1 MNTNAEKII
10 QIVTPLSDVVEL
22 LVLGCSID
30 DANIYSQTLRN
41 SGMAIHLNTAY
52 TPDELDELMQTLD
65 SDVVLVNCDAEEI
78 DFTTAIRQIREISPL
93 AAFILLSDDPAEE
106 LFFAAET
113 SAQDIIERHDYAHLI
128 YVVNREQQ
136 NMVTKKKLLS
146 VTQELK
152 ETRQRYET
160 LTETAG
166 EAIAYIHQ
174 GMHVYANP
182 AYVSLFGFSNADEL
196 EGLPFMDL
204 ITSDDRLKFKPVL
217 HKLDEQHTAD
227 QLSINC
233 VTNDGH
239 NLPVVMEFAP
249 STIDGEDC
257 TQVIIRDESPD
268 MDIEQR
274 LAELANY
281 DTDTGLFNRK
291 HFSKQLEERLEKA
304 LAGKQ
309 RLSMILLS
317 ISNFQDIKADY
328 DMDAAELTLKDTTR
342 ILNDTTYE
350 TDLVARFGEHEFAIL
365 CTTDTDAEA
374 LAKRLHHALSEHN
387 FGVDEQSIPVQ
398 LAIGITHSDAPVP
411 QSSTDFISHA
421 TQACKTAVADE
432 EAVINVFDAEHTS
445 NNAQEEG
452 DEGIVQL
459 IDQALA
465 QDRFHLIY
473 QPVVSLHGNSRE
485 DYAIYVRM
493 LDNDDQQISPAQFLD
508 EAVRSER
515 MAEIDRWIIRNAIRE
530 VAHHRNDGHKLN
542 FMITLS
548 ASAIEDDSLL
558 LWICDCLREFK
569 AKGAWLSFAVSHKD
583 VIGHLEKMEQL
594 AEGLHKINCRISLT
608 HFPFEQEAVNVVRHL
623 QCDLVSFS
631 PDISGKLAQDKQQQ
645 EFLKDYNQQLH
656 QEKVKTIVTCIEE
669 AAQLTIL
676 WNVGVDFIQGNF
688 IQKPVDTIIYDAE
701 L

>member
-1 MNTNAEKII
+1 MSTNAERII
-10 QIVTPLSDVVEL
+10 QIVTPLSGVVEL

-30 DANIYSQTLRN
+30 DANTYSQTLRN
-41 SGMAIHLNTAY
+41 SGMAVHLNTAN
-52 TPDELDELMQTLD
+52 TPDELDVLMQSLNA
-65 SDVVLVNCDAEEI
+65 DVVLVNCDAEEI

-93 AAFILLSDDPAEE
+93 AAFILLSDNPSEE

-136 NMVTKKKLLS
+136 NMVTKKKLLAVS
-146 VTQELK
+146 QELE
-152 ETRQRYET
+152 ETSQRYET

-182 AYVSLFGFSNADEL
+182 AYVSLFGFKTADEL

-227 QLSINC
+227 QLTINC

-239 NLPVVMEFAP
+239 DLPVTMDFTP

-257 TQVIIRDESPD
+257 TQVIIRDQSPEL
-268 MDIEQR
+268 DIEQR

-281 DTDTGLFNRK
+281 DTDTGLYNRK
-291 HFSKQLEERLEKA
+291 YFTEQLEDRLGEA
-304 LAGKQ
+304 LSGEQ

-317 ISNFQDIKADY
+317 IGNFQNIKTDY
-328 DMDAAELTLKDTTR
+328 NPDGAEMVLKEATR
-342 ILNDTTYE
+342 ILNETTYD
-350 TDLVARFGEHEFAIL
+350 TDLVARFGEHQFAIL
-365 CTTDTDAEA
+365 CTPGTSAEA
-374 LAKRLHHALSEHN
+374 LAKRLHSALGEHQ
-387 FGVDEQSIPVQ
+387 FTHGEQTIQPQ
-398 LAIGITHSDAPVP
+398 IAIGITHSDTPPA

-421 TQACKTAVADE
+421 SRACKTALAE
-432 EAVINVFDAEHTS
+432 GTATNLFDAEHSGS
-445 NNAQEEG
+445 NKQNKE
-452 DEGIVQL
+452 DESVIQL

-465 QDRFHLIY
+465 NDRFHLIY

-485 DYAIYVRM
+485 DYAVYVRM
-493 LDNDDQQISPAQFLD
+493 LDDNDQQISPKEFID

-530 VAHHRNDGHKLN
+530 VARHRSDGHKLN

-548 ASAIEDDSLL
+548 APAIEDDSLL

-569 AKGAWLSFAVSHKD
+569 AKGAWLTFAVSHSD

-623 QCDLVSFS
+623 QCDMVCFS
-631 PDISGKLAQDKQQQ
+631 PDISAKLSQDKDQQ
-645 EFLKDYNQQLH
+645 ELLKDYNQQLH
-656 QEKVKTIVTCIEE
+656 QEKVKTIVIYIEE

>member
-1 MNTNAEKII
+1 MNTNAERII

-41 SGMAIHLNTAY
+41 SGMAIHLNTAF
-52 TPDELDELMQTLD
+52 TPDELDEVMQTLD
-65 SDVVLVNCDAEEI
+65 ADVVLVNCDAEEI

-113 SAQDIIERHDYAHLI
+113 SAQDIIERNDYAHLI

-182 AYVSLFGFSNADEL
+182 AYASLFGFSSADEL

-233 VTNDGH
+233 VTDDGRDF
-239 NLPVVMEFAP
+239 PVVMEFAP

-257 TQVIIRDESPD
+257 TQVIIRDQSPEL
-268 MDIEQR
+268 DIEQR

-291 HFSKQLEERLEKA
+291 YFTNKLEERLEKS
-304 LAGKQ
+304 LAEKQ
-309 RLSMILLS
+309 RLSLVILN
-317 ISNFQDIKADY
+317 ISNFQEIKSKFDT
-328 DMDAAELTLKDTTR
+328 DAAELTLKETTR
-342 ILNDTTYE
+342 ILNETTYE
-350 TDLVARFGEHEFAIL
+350 SDLVARFGEHEFAVL
-365 CTTDTDAEA
+365 CTTDTDAES
-374 LAKRLHHALSEHN
+374 LAKRLHHALNDHDFVIE
-387 FGVDEQSIPVQ
+387 EQDLEPIFS
-398 LAIGITHSDAPVP
+398 IGITHSDAPEP

-421 TQACKTAVADE
+421 TQACKAAIADNTQ
-432 EAVINVFDAEHTS
+432 ISVFDAEHANNS
-445 NNAQEEG
+445 NQAEG
-452 DEGIVQL
+452 DASIVQL
-459 IDQALA
+459 IDHALA
-465 QDRFHLIY
+465 HDRFHLIF

-493 LDNDDQQISPAQFLD
+493 LDNDDQQISPAQFMD
-508 EAVRSER
+508 EAVRSDR

-530 VAHHRNDGHKLN
+530 VARHRSDGHKLN

-569 AKGAWLSFAVSHKD
+569 AKGAWLSFSVSHKD

-623 QCDLVSFS
+623 QCDLVCFS
-631 PDISGKLAQDKQQQ
+631 PDISGKLAQDKEQQ

>member
-1 MNTNAEKII
+1 MSTNAERII

-41 SGMAIHLNTAY
+41 SGMAVHLNTAY
-52 TPDELDELMQTLD
+52 TPDELDVLMKSVD
-65 SDVVLVNCDAEEI
+65 ADVVLVNCDAEEI

-93 AAFILLSDDPAEE
+93 AAFILLSDDPGEE

-136 NMVTKKKLLS
+136 NMVMKKKLLA

-182 AYVSLFGFSNADEL
+182 AYVSLFGFKNADEL

-204 ITSDDRLKFKPVL
+204 IASDDRLKFKPVL

-227 QLSINC
+227 QLSIDC

-239 NLPVVMEFAP
+239 KLPVTMDFSP
-249 STIDGEDC
+249 SIIDGEDC
-257 TQVIIRDESPD
+257 TQVIIRDQSPE

-281 DTDTGLFNRK
+281 DTDTGLYNRK
-291 HFSKQLEERLEKA
+291 FFSKQLDTRLEQT
-304 LAGKQ
+304 LAEEK
-309 RLSMILLS
+309 RLSMIMIS
-317 ISNFQDIKADY
+317 IGNFLDIKADY
-328 DMDAAELTLKDTTR
+328 GMDGAEMMLKEATR
-342 ILNDTTYE
+342 ILNETTYDS
-350 TDLVARFGEHEFAIL
+350 DLVARFGEHEFAIL
-365 CTTDTDAEA
+365 CTPDTSAES
-374 LAKRLHHALSEHN
+374 LAKRLYHALTEHSYQI
-387 FGVDEQSIPVQ
+387 DEQ
-398 LAIGITHSDAPVP
+398 AIKPQIGVGITHSDAPP
-411 QSSTDFISHA
+411 AQSSTDFISHA
-421 TQACKTAVADE
+421 SRACKTALAE
-432 EAVINVFDAEHTS
+432 GTGTSLFDVDKTGGSTQSEG
-445 NNAQEEG
+445 NNS
-452 DEGIVQL
+452 IVQL

-465 QDRFHLIY
+465 HDRFHLIY

-485 DYAIYVRM
+485 DYAVYVRM
-493 LDNDDQQISPAQFLD
+493 LDTHDQQVLPKEFIK
-508 EAVRSER
+508 EAIQSER
-515 MAEIDRWIIRNAIRE
+515 MAEIDRWIIRKAIQE
-530 VAHHRNDGHKLN
+530 VAHHRSDGHKLN

-569 AKGAWLSFAVSHKD
+569 AKGAWLTFAVSHSD

-623 QCDLVSFS
+623 KCDLVCFS
-631 PDISGKLAQDKQQQ
+631 PDISSKLSRDKEQQ
-645 EFLKDYNQQLH
+645 ELLKDYNQQLH
-656 QEKVKTIVTCIEE
+656 QEKVKTIVIYIEE

>member
-1 MNTNAEKII
+1 MSTNAERII

-41 SGMAIHLNTAY
+41 SGMAVHLNTAY
-52 TPDELDELMQTLD
+52 TPDELDVLMKSLD
-65 SDVVLVNCDAEEI
+65 ADVVLVNCDAEEI

-93 AAFILLSDDPAEE
+93 AAFILLSDDPGEE

-113 SAQDIIERHDYAHLI
+113 SAQDIIERHDHAHLI

-136 NMVTKKKLLS
+136 NMVMKKKLLS

-182 AYVSLFGFSNADEL
+182 AYVSLFGFKNADEL

-204 ITSDDRLKFKPVL
+204 IASDDRLKFKPVL

-227 QLSINC
+227 QLSIDC
-233 VTNDGH
+233 VSNDGH
-239 NLPVVMEFAP
+239 KLPVTMDFSP
-249 STIDGEDC
+249 SIIDGEDC
-257 TQVIIRDESPD
+257 TQVIIRDQSPE

-281 DTDTGLFNRK
+281 DTDTGLYNRNY
-291 HFSKQLEERLEKA
+291 FTKQLERRLDEA
-304 LAGKQ
+304 LAEER
-309 RLSMILLS
+309 RLSMVMIS
-317 ISNFQDIKADY
+317 IGNFQDIKADY
-328 DMDAAELTLKDTTR
+328 GIDGAEMVLKETTR
-342 ILNDTTYE
+342 ILNDTTYD

-365 CTTDTDAEA
+365 CTPDTSAES
-374 LAKRLHHALSEHN
+374 LAKRLYNAMNDHSYQINEQAVKLQI
-387 FGVDEQSIPVQ
+387 GV
-398 LAIGITHSDAPVP
+398 GIAHSDTPPA
-411 QSSTDFISHA
+411 QSPTDFISHA
-421 TQACKTAVADE
+421 SRACKTALAE
-432 EAVINVFDAEHTS
+432 GTATSLFDANKAS
-445 NNAQEEG
+445 DAQGQG
-452 DEGIVQL
+452 DDSIVQL

-465 QDRFHLIY
+465 HDRFHLIY

-485 DYAIYVRM
+485 DYAVYVRM
-493 LDNDDQQISPAQFLD
+493 LDSEDQQILPKGFLE
-508 EAVRSER
+508 EAIRSER
-515 MAEIDRWIIRNAIRE
+515 MAEIDRWIIRNAIQE
-530 VAHHRNDGHKLN
+530 VARHRNDGHKLN

-569 AKGAWLSFAVSHKD
+569 AKGAWLTFAVSHHD

-623 QCDLVSFS
+623 QYDLVCFS
-631 PDISGKLAQDKQQQ
+631 PDISGRLSKDKQQQ
-645 EFLKDYNQQLH
+645 ELLKDYNQQLH
-656 QEKVKTIVTCIEE
+656 QEKVKTIVIYIEE

>member
-1 MNTNAEKII
+1 MSTNAERII

-41 SGMAIHLNTAY
+41 SGMAVHLSTAY
-52 TPDELDELMQTLD
+52 TPDELDQLLQSAD
-65 SDVVLVNCDAEEI
+65 ADVVLVNCDAEEI

-93 AAFILLSDDPAEE
+93 AAFILLSDNPEEE

-136 NMVTKKKLLS
+136 NMVTKKKLLA

-160 LTETAG
+160 LTESAG

-182 AYVSLFGFSNADEL
+182 AYVSLFGFKNADEL

-233 VTNDGH
+233 VTNDGR
-239 NLPVVMEFAP
+239 NLPVTMDFAP

-257 TQVIIRDESPD
+257 TQVIIRDQSPEL
-268 MDIEQR
+268 DIEQR

-281 DTDTGLFNRK
+281 DTDTGLYNRK
-291 HFSKQLEERLEKA
+291 YFTGQLEERLEQA
-304 LAGKQ
+304 QAAEQ
-309 RLSMILLS
+309 RLSMVMIS
-317 ISNFQDIKADY
+317 IGNFQDIKTDY
-328 DMDAAELTLKDTTR
+328 GLDGAELVLKAASQ
-342 ILNDTTYE
+342 ILNETTYD
-350 TDLVARFGEHEFAIL
+350 TDLIARFGEHEFAIL
-365 CTTDTDAEA
+365 CTPETSAESLAQRLYRA
-374 LAKRLHHALSEHN
+374 LNEQDYELD
-387 FGVDEQSIPVQ
+387 GQSIKPKFAV
-398 LAIGITHSDAPVP
+398 GITHSDEPPA
-411 QSSTDFISHA
+411 QSSTEFISHA
-421 TQACKTAVADE
+421 SRACKTALAKG
-432 EAVINVFDAEHTS
+432 AATSLFDATQS
-445 NNAQEEG
+445 ADSGQSKK
-452 DEGIVQL
+452 DESVIQL
-459 IDQALA
+459 IDHALA
-465 QDRFHLIY
+465 HDRFHLIY
-473 QPVVSLHGNSRE
+473 QPIVSLHGNSRE
-485 DYAIYVRM
+485 DYAVYVRM
-493 LDNDDQQISPAQFLD
+493 LDDDDQQISPKEFID

-515 MAEIDRWIIRNAIRE
+515 MAEIDRWIIRSAIRE
-530 VAHHRNDGHKLN
+530 VANHRSNGHKLN

-569 AKGAWLSFAVSHKD
+569 AKGAWLTFAVSHND

-594 AEGLHKINCRISLT
+594 AEGLHKINCRISLS

-623 QCDLVSFS
+623 QCDLVCFS
-631 PDISGKLAQDKQQQ
+631 PDISGKLSQDKQQQ
-645 EFLKDYNQQLH
+645 ELLKDYNQQLH
-656 QEKVKTIVTCIEE
+656 QENVKTIVIYIEE

>member
-1 MNTNAEKII
+1 MSTNAERII

-30 DANIYSQTLRN
+30 DANLYSQTLRN
-41 SGMAIHLNTAY
+41 SGMAVHLNTAY
-52 TPDELDELMQTLD
+52 TPDELDVLLN
-65 SDVVLVNCDAEEI
+65 SLNADVVLVNCDAEEI

-93 AAFILLSDDPAEE
+93 AAFILLSDDPGEE

-136 NMVTKKKLLS
+136 NMVTKKKLLA

-182 AYVSLFGFSNADEL
+182 AYVSLFGFKNADEL

-227 QLSINC
+227 QLSISC
-233 VTNDGH
+233 VTSDGR
-239 NLPVVMEFAP
+239 NLPVTMDFAP

-257 TQVIIRDESPD
+257 TQVIIRDQSPEL
-268 MDIEQR
+268 DIEQR

-281 DTDTGLFNRK
+281 DTDTGLYNRK
-291 HFSKQLEERLEKA
+291 YFTQQLEERLENA
-304 LAGKQ
+304 LADEQ
-309 RLSMILLS
+309 RLSMIMVS
-317 ISNFQDIKADY
+317 IGDFQDIKTNYNLDG
-328 DMDAAELTLKDTTR
+328 AETVLKDITR
-342 ILNDTTYE
+342 ILNETTYD
-350 TDLVARFGEHEFAIL
+350 TDLVARFGEHEFTIL
-365 CTTDTDAEA
+365 CTPETSAES
-374 LAKRLHHALSEHN
+374 LAKRLHNALSEHN
-387 FGVDEQSIPVQ
+387 FELDGHTIKPQIAV
-398 LAIGITHSDAPVP
+398 GITHSDAPP
-411 QSSTDFISHA
+411 THSSTEFISH
-421 TQACKTAVADE
+421 TTRACKTALTEGSAMHL
-432 EAVINVFDAEHTS
+432 FDAEHS
-445 NNAQEEG
+445 SSSERFKE
-452 DEGIVQL
+452 DESVVQV
-459 IDQALA
+459 IDNALA
-465 QDRFHLIY
+465 HDRFHLIY

-485 DYAIYVRM
+485 DYAVYVRM
-493 LDNDDQQISPAQFLD
+493 LDDDDQQISPKEFID

-530 VAHHRNDGHKLN
+530 VAHHRNNGHKLN

-569 AKGAWLSFAVSHKD
+569 AKGAWLTFAVAHGD
-583 VIGHLEKMEQL
+583 IIGHLEKMEQL

-623 QCDLVSFS
+623 QCDLVCFS
-631 PDISGKLAQDKQQQ
+631 PDISGKLAKDKQQQ
-645 EFLKDYNQQLH
+645 ELLKDYNEQLH
-656 QEKVKTIVTCIEE
+656 REKVKTIVIYIEQ

>member
-1 MNTNAEKII
+1 MSTNAERII
-10 QIVTPLSDVVEL
+10 QIVTPLSGVVEL

-41 SGMAIHLNTAY
+41 SGMAVHLNTAN
-52 TPDELDELMQTLD
+52 TPDELDVLMQSLD
-65 SDVVLVNCDAEEI
+65 ADVVLVNCDAEEI

-93 AAFILLSDDPAEE
+93 AAFILLSDNPGEE

-136 NMVTKKKLLS
+136 NMVTKKKLLA

-152 ETRQRYET
+152 ETSQRYET

-182 AYVSLFGFSNADEL
+182 AYVSLFGFKNADEL

-217 HKLDEQHTAD
+217 HKLDEQHTAE

-233 VTNDGH
+233 VTNDGR
-239 NLPVVMEFAP
+239 NLPVIMDFAP
-249 STIDGEDC
+249 STIEGEDC
-257 TQVIIRDESPD
+257 TQVIIRDQSPEL
-268 MDIEQR
+268 DIEQR

-281 DTDTGLFNRK
+281 DTDTGLYNRK
-291 HFSKQLEERLEKA
+291 YFTEQLEERLGEA
-304 LAGKQ
+304 LSSNQ

-317 ISNFQDIKADY
+317 ISNFQEIKTDY
-328 DMDAAELTLKDTTR
+328 NLDGAEMVLKEATR
-342 ILNDTTYE
+342 ILNETTYD

-365 CTTDTDAEA
+365 CTPDTSAEA
-374 LAKRLHHALSEHN
+374 LAKRLHHALSEHQ
-387 FGVDEQSIPVQ
+387 FALGEQSIQPQMAV
-398 LAIGITHSDAPVP
+398 GITHSDMPPA

-421 TQACKTAVADE
+421 TRARKTAVAE
-432 EAVINVFDAEHTS
+432 GTAINLFDAEHS
-445 NNAQEEG
+445 KGNGQNKE
-452 DEGIVQL
+452 DESIVQL

-465 QDRFHLIY
+465 NDRFHLIY

-485 DYAIYVRM
+485 DYAVYVRM
-493 LDNDDQQISPAQFLD
+493 LDDNDQQISPKEFID

-530 VAHHRNDGHKLN
+530 VARHRSDGHKLN

-548 ASAIEDDSLL
+548 APAIEDDSLL

-569 AKGAWLSFAVSHKD
+569 AKGAWLTFAVSHSD

-623 QCDLVSFS
+623 QCDLVCFS
-631 PDISGKLAQDKQQQ
+631 PDISGKLAQDKEQQ
-645 EFLKDYNQQLH
+645 ELLKDYNQQLH
-656 QEKVKTIVTCIEE
+656 QEKVKTIVIYIEE

>member
-1 MNTNAEKII
+1 MSTNAERII

-41 SGMAIHLNTAY
+41 SGMAVHLNTAY
-52 TPDELDELMQTLD
+52 TPDELDVLMKSLD
-65 SDVVLVNCDAEEI
+65 ADVVLVNCDAEEI

-93 AAFILLSDDPAEE
+93 AAFILLSDDPSEE

-113 SAQDIIERHDYAHLI
+113 SAQDIIERHDHAHLI

-136 NMVTKKKLLS
+136 NMVMKKKLLA

-182 AYVSLFGFSNADEL
+182 AYVSLFGFKNADEL

-204 ITSDDRLKFKPVL
+204 IASDDRLKFKPVL

-227 QLSINC
+227 QLSITC
-233 VTNDGH
+233 VTDDGH
-239 NLPVVMEFAP
+239 KLPVTMDFSP
-249 STIDGEDC
+249 SIIDGEDC
-257 TQVIIRDESPD
+257 TQVIIRDQSPE

-281 DTDTGLFNRK
+281 DTDTGLYNRK
-291 HFSKQLEERLEKA
+291 YFSTQLESRLEKA
-304 LAGKQ
+304 LAEEK
-309 RLSMILLS
+309 RLSMVMIS
-317 ISNFQDIKADY
+317 IGNFQDIKADY
-328 DMDAAELTLKDTTR
+328 GVDGAEMVLKEATR
-342 ILNDTTYE
+342 ILNDTTYD

-365 CTTDTDAEA
+365 CTPDTSAES
-374 LAKRLHHALSEHN
+374 LAKRLYNAMDDHSFQINEQTVTPVI
-387 FGVDEQSIPVQ
+387 GV
-398 LAIGITHSDAPVP
+398 GIAHSDTPPA

-421 TQACKTAVADE
+421 SRACKTALTEGTATSL
-432 EAVINVFDAEHTS
+432 FDAS
-445 NNAQEEG
+445 KASDKQGQG
-452 DEGIVQL
+452 DDSIVQL

-465 QDRFHLIY
+465 HDRFHLIY

-485 DYAIYVRM
+485 DYAVYVRM
-493 LDNDDQQISPAQFLD
+493 LDSENQQILPKGFIE
-508 EAVRSER
+508 EAIRSER
-515 MAEIDRWIIRNAIRE
+515 MAEIDRWIIRNAIKE
-530 VAHHRNDGHKLN
+530 VARHRNDGHKLN

-569 AKGAWLSFAVSHKD
+569 AKGAWLTFAVAHSD

-623 QCDLVSFS
+623 QCDLVCFS
-631 PDISGKLAQDKQQQ
+631 PDISGKLSKDKQQQ
-645 EFLKDYNQQLH
+645 ELLKDYNQQLH
-656 QEKVKTIVTCIEE
+656 QEKVKTIVIYIEE

>member
-1 MNTNAEKII
+1 MSTNAERII

-41 SGMAIHLNTAY
+41 SGMAVHLNTAY
-52 TPDELDELMQTLD
+52 TPDELDVLMKSLD
-65 SDVVLVNCDAEEI
+65 ADVVLVNCDAEEI

-93 AAFILLSDDPAEE
+93 AAFILLSDDPSEE

-113 SAQDIIERHDYAHLI
+113 SAQDIIERHDHAHLI

-136 NMVTKKKLLS
+136 NMVMKKKLLA

-182 AYVSLFGFSNADEL
+182 AYVSLFGFKNADEL

-204 ITSDDRLKFKPVL
+204 IASDDRLKFKPVL

-227 QLSINC
+227 QLSITC
-233 VTNDGH
+233 VTDDGH
-239 NLPVVMEFAP
+239 KLPVTMDFSP
-249 STIDGEDC
+249 SIIDGEDC
-257 TQVIIRDESPD
+257 TQVIIRDQSPE

-281 DTDTGLFNRK
+281 DTDTGLYNRK
-291 HFSKQLEERLEKA
+291 YFSTQLESRLEKA
-304 LAGKQ
+304 LAEEM
-309 RLSMILLS
+309 RLSMVMIS
-317 ISNFQDIKADY
+317 IGNFQDIKADY
-328 DMDAAELTLKDTTR
+328 GVDGAEMVLKEATR
-342 ILNDTTYE
+342 ILNDTTYD

-365 CTTDTDAEA
+365 CTPDTSAES
-374 LAKRLHHALSEHN
+374 LAKRLYNAMDDHSFQINEQTVTPLI
-387 FGVDEQSIPVQ
+387 GV
-398 LAIGITHSDAPVP
+398 GIAHSDTPPA

-421 TQACKTAVADE
+421 SRACKTALTEGTATSL
-432 EAVINVFDAEHTS
+432 FDAS
-445 NNAQEEG
+445 KASDKQGQG
-452 DEGIVQL
+452 DDSIVQL

-465 QDRFHLIY
+465 HDRFHLIY

-485 DYAIYVRM
+485 DYAVYVRM
-493 LDNDDQQISPAQFLD
+493 LDSEDQQILPKGFIE
-508 EAVRSER
+508 EAIRSER
-515 MAEIDRWIIRNAIRE
+515 MAEIDRWIIRNAIKE
-530 VAHHRNDGHKLN
+530 VARHRNDGHKLN

-569 AKGAWLSFAVSHKD
+569 AKGAWLTFAVAHSD

-623 QCDLVSFS
+623 QCDLVCFS
-631 PDISGKLAQDKQQQ
+631 PDISGKLSKDKQQQ
-645 EFLKDYNQQLH
+645 ELLKDYNQQLH
-656 QEKVKTIVTCIEE
+656 QEKVKTIVIYIEE